1 LRLASPA
8 ANDLSF
14 LPSKPLLP
22 LAAVGWPVAAGTLG
36 VRFFLP
42 ALADLDTIGAYAFF
56 IAWQATYAAALAHVP
71 ARKR

>member
-1 LRLASPA
+1 MRLASLA

-36 VRFFLP
+36 MRFFLP
-42 ALADLDTIGAYAFF
+42 ALADLDTIGAYAF